1 MSYLCPVC
9 AAPFGGGKP
18 LADHLAV
25 TAILHGGDHETWLN
39 DTVADWASLSR
50 ADLGERVVDHAG
62 TADDHEHIGEH
73 SHSDHEHSHS
83 DHEHSHSDP
92 EPASGLPNG
101 IDAAGSRREA
111 GGNTAVEADAQAIID
126 EARELTRE
134 MQGEDEQQES

>member
-50 ADLGERVVDHAG
+50 ADLGERVVDHAE
-62 TADDHEHIGEH
+62 TADDHDHIG
-73 SHSDHEHSHS
+73 EHSHS

-101 IDAAGSRREA
+101 IDAAVSRREA
-111 GGNTAVEADAQAIID
+111 GGNTAVDADAQAIIE

>member
-50 ADLGERVVDHAG
+50 ADLGERVVDHAE
-62 TADDHEHIGEH
+62 TADDHEHIG
-73 SHSDHEHSHS
+73 EHSHS

-111 GGNTAVEADAQAIID
+111 GGNTAVDADAQAIID
-126 EARELTRE
+126 EARALPRA
-134 MQGEDEQQES
+134 MHGAGEQHEP

>member
-9 AAPFGGGKP
+9 TAPFGGGKP

-50 ADLGERVVDHAG
+50 ADLGERVVDHAE
-62 TADDHEHIGEH
+62 TADDHDHIG
-73 SHSDHEHSHS
+73 EHSHS

-111 GGNTAVEADAQAIID
+111 GGNTAVDADAQAIID

>member
-39 DTVADWASLSR
+39 DTVTDWASLSR
-50 ADLGERVVDHAG
+50 ADLGERVVDHAE
-62 TADDHEHIGEH
+62 TADDHEHIG
-73 SHSDHEHSHS
+73 EHSHS

-111 GGNTAVEADAQAIID
+111 GGNTAVDVDAQAIID

>member
-50 ADLGERVVDHAG
+50 ADLGERVVDHAE
-62 TADDHEHIGEH
+62 TADDHEHIG
-73 SHSDHEHSHS
+73 EHSHS

-111 GGNTAVEADAQAIID
+111 GGNTALDADAQAIID

>member
-50 ADLGERVVDHAG
+50 ADLGERVVDHAE
-62 TADDHEHIGEH
+62 TADDHDHIG
-73 SHSDHEHSHS
+73 EHSHS

-111 GGNTAVEADAQAIID
+111 GGNTAVDADAQAIID

>member
-50 ADLGERVVDHAG
+50 ADLGERVVDHAE
-62 TADDHEHIGEH
+62 TADDHEHIG
-73 SHSDHEHSHS
+73 EHSHS

-111 GGNTAVEADAQAIID
+111 GGNTAVDADAQAIID

>member
-1 MSYLCPVC
+1 VSYLCPVC

-50 ADLGERVVDHAG
+50 ADLGERVVDHAE
-62 TADDHEHIGEH
+62 TADDHEHIG
-73 SHSDHEHSHS
+73 EHSHS

-111 GGNTAVEADAQAIID
+111 GGNTAVDADAQAIID

>member
-83 DHEHSHSDP
+83 DP

-111 GGNTAVEADAQAIID
+111 GGNTAVDADAQAIID